1 MGEAEAEY
9 DRHHGRKHDFVHRR
23 CETGVHEPQMKSR
36 FEILSDSEIEAIHR
50 SSMQILERRGV
61 AVQSPRALKLLADGG
76 AEVDFTKKSVKLP
89 SGITE
94 NCLRKHPHRFK
105 LYGRVRE
112 NDVQI
117 TDEHIYAHTTGG
129 CLNILDHS
137 SGRTRAGTAK
147 DVEDLMRLVD
157 AMESIH
163 QVAMLVYAGDTGPR
177 VSDIH
182 TASLMFRNTTKGC
195 FITAYTIRNFEYI
208 VRLAAA
214 VLGGIEQLRKMPF
227 VSFGISPTSPLE
239 ISEDSAEQL
248 MEAAA
253 LGLPV
258 QILPCPQ
265 AGGTSPVTLAGT
277 LVQQNVEFLISDVII
292 QLANPGNP
300 VMYAGRPVAIDMRTG
315 ASAFG
320 AVEYGMMSVGTVQMA
335 RRYNMPSDVYG
346 LSTTSKVPDEQAAFE
361 KAMNGLMPALAG
373 ASLLSG
379 AGSIESGV
387 TSSPEQVVIDNEIFA
402 LIFKAA
408 RGIDVN
414 PDTLAMG
421 LIEKVGPG
429 GHYLSEE
436 HTRKYYST
444 EHYLPKLSDRRARA
458 DWEKGGGKDIVNSA
472 SLMVEEILMKH
483 STQPLDADIE
493 KDIDRILTEA
503 DKELRFAR
511 TA

>member
-1 MGEAEAEY
+1 
-9 DRHHGRKHDFVHRR
+9 
-23 CETGVHEPQMKSR
+23 MKGR
-36 FEILSDSEIEAIHR
+36 FEILSDSEIDTIHR
-50 SSMQILERRGV
+50 SSLQILERRGV
-61 AVQSPRALKLLADGG
+61 AVQSLRALKLLADGG
-76 AEVDFTKKSVKLP
+76 AEVDFTKRLAKLSP
-89 SGITE
+89 DITE
-94 NCLRKHPHRFK
+94 NCLRKHPRTFK
-105 LYGRVRE
+105 LYGRVRK
-112 NDVQI
+112 NDLQV

-137 SGRTRAGTAK
+137 SGRVRAGTAK

-157 AMESIH
+157 ALENIH

-195 FITAYTIRNFEYI
+195 FITTYTIRNFEYI
-208 VRLAAA
+208 VKLAAA
-214 VLGGIEQLRKMPF
+214 VQGGIEELRKTPF
-227 VSFGISPTSPLE
+227 LSFGISPTSPLE
-239 ISEDSAEQL
+239 ISEDSAEQ
-248 MEAAA
+248 MMRAAA
-253 LGLPV
+253 LGLPI

-277 LVQQNVEFLISDVII
+277 LVQQNVEFLISDVIV
-292 QLANPGNP
+292 QLTNPGNP

-315 ASAFG
+315 TSAFG
-320 AVEYGMMSVGTVQMA
+320 AVEYGIMSVGTVQLA
-335 RRYNMPSDVYG
+335 RHYEMPSDVYG

-387 TSSPEQVVIDNEIFA
+387 TSSPEQVVIDNEIFG

-414 PDTLAMG
+414 PDTVAMD
-421 LIEKVGPG
+421 LIEKIGPG

-436 HTRKYYST
+436 HTRKYYFT

-472 SLMVEEILMKH
+472 SLTVEEILSKH
-483 STQPLDADIE
+483 LAEPLDRNIE
-493 KDIDRILTEA
+493 KQFDRILTEA
-503 DKELRFAR
+503 DKELKF
-511 TA
+511 TGTD